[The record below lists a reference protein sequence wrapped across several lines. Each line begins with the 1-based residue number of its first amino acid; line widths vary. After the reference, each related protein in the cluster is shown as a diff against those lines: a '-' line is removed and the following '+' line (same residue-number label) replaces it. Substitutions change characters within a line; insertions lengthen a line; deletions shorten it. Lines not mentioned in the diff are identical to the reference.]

1 MKKWKCT
8 VCGYIHEGEEAPDKC
23 PVCGAG
29 KEKFT
34 EITEDTAGSI
44 DLENENKEE
53 PAAKEVSIITRLIL
67 KNHLHPISVHSPNGI
82 IPMAVLFLLPVVLF
96 NFQSFANAAYYSLFF
111 VLLAMPPVLISGYVT
126 WQNKYKG
133 ERTTLFTMK
142 IGASLVATIT
152 LFILVAW
159 KTVQPDI
166 LSSSSSGRWS
176 FLLLSF
182 LLLASVG
189 LAGHLGGKLV
199 FGSNK

>member
-1 MKKWKCT
+1 MKRWKCT
-8 VCGYIHEGEEAPDKC
+8 VCGYIHEGEEAPEKC
-23 PVCGAG
+23 PVCGA
-29 KEKFT
+29 EKVMFI
-34 EITEDTAGSI
+34 EITEDATGSI
-44 DLENENKEE
+44 DLKSPQEE
-53 PAAKEVSIITRLIL
+53 PEKKELSTITRLIL

-82 IPMAVLFLLPVVLF
+82 IPMAVLFLFPVVLF
-96 NFQSFANAAYYSLFF
+96 NLQNFANAAYYSLFF
-111 VLLAMPPVLISGYVT
+111 ALLAMPPVLISGYVT

-159 KTVQPDI
+159 RTVQPDI

-176 FLLLSF
+176 FLLLSL

-189 LAGHLGGKLV
+189 IAGHLGGKLV
-199 FGSNK
+199 FGANK